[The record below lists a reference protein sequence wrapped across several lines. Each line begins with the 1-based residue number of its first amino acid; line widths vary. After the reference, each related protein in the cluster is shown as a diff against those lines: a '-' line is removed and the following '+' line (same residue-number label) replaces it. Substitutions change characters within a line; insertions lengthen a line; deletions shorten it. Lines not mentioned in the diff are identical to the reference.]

1 MGASKPK
8 QETSW
13 KYCNMDLNYQKI
25 PEGYLEKI
33 VRKPEVR
40 EHLVVMDRNG
50 VTGEMFHFGPVI
62 EQVRGFSTPDSRVAM
77 ILRDVCLYRHGHK
90 DDMYTDEE
98 RELIFGLQKV
108 TFGADLSGRKIP
120 FSPLERQIFLYS
132 EERNGNKAIN
142 AYVGYSANF
151 IIRPDENYEAEYK
164 EFFQKL
170 FPMWSRKAHSFE
182 DLMQLHLKTYW
193 VDAFTKPRDLV
204 KRALMT
210 FDEIREKI
218 RSASYLYE
226 ELRLVPPPVLKDPAN

>member
-1 MGASKPK
+1 MGAPKPK
-8 QETSW
+8 QEISW
-13 KYCNMDLNYQKI
+13 KYCSMDLNYQKI

-40 EHLVVMDRNG
+40 EHLAVMNASS
-50 VTGEMFHFGPVI
+50 VSGELIHFGPVI
-62 EQVRGFSTPDSRVAM
+62 EQVRGFSTPDLRVAM

-98 RELIFGLQKV
+98 REIILGLQKF

-120 FSPLERQIFLYS
+120 FSPLERQVFLYS

-151 IIRPDENYEAEYK
+151 IIHADQDYESEHK

-182 DLMQLHLKTYW
+182 DLMQLHLKIYW
-193 VDAFTKPRDLV
+193 VNAFTKPRDLV
-204 KRALMT
+204 KRALTT

-218 RSASYLYE
+218 RSANYVCE
-226 ELRLVPPPVLKDPAN
+226 ELRLVQPPVLKDPAN